1 MEGKSRVGQILAI
14 SGYIALMEHHPLNVF
29 GLPLQS
35 CCQDPVTGYF
45 RDGYCK
51 TMAEDLGTHVVCAR
65 VTQEFLEFSR
75 ERGNDLI
82 SPAPQWRFPGLKPG
96 DQWCLCVSRWI
107 EAEKAGVAPPVILEA
122 THEKAL
128 EFTSMETLLK
138 YAYTSSL

>member
-1 MEGKSRVGQILAI
+1 MEQN
-14 SGYIALMEHHPLNVF
+14 PLNVF

-65 VTQEFLEFSR
+65 VTREFLEFSR
-75 ERGNDLI
+75 QRGNDLI
-82 SPAPQWRFPGLKPG
+82 SPAPQWKFPGLKPG
-96 DQWCLCVSRWI
+96 DQWCLCVSRWM

-128 EFTSMETLLK
+128 EYTSMETLLK
-138 YAYTSSL
+138 YAYIASP